1 MAKVVFEETTYR
13 EVPESLKISPVDDA
27 WHPLKHP
34 KYIEWW
40 YFDVMNGDGS
50 IVRGHF
56 YISGNISR
64 SRGVRTGVRASYV
77 KPDGTEIMIDERF
90 PYSSFKASTEVC
102 EVKIGNNFIEGD
114 LSHYKLHVEDAD
126 KALDLE
132 LDSNITG
139 ITSRACFGD
148 EKRYMYW
155 VVPQPRGRAKG
166 TLRTKEG
173 TFTIEGVGYRDH
185 NWLNFSPLDYI
196 AYWDWGRIYDKEFTI
211 IFADIVTS
219 KKLES
224 AEIKP
229 LMIYDLS
236 RFRYLTTVSSNWSL
250 SKTGG
255 RLDPD
260 TKVEFPQRHLLKAE
274 GDDIALEID
283 LKLEKVFQKIDPLAD
298 FNPVLRWLIRTFK
311 AKPSITSFFS
321 TGSGKLK
328 LSGQENV
335 LTCEAV
341 HELVKNL

>member
-1 MAKVVFEETTYR
+1 MAKVVFEETTCR
-13 EVPESLKISPVDDA
+13 EIPEALRISPADDG

-34 KYIEWW
+34 NYIEWW
-40 YFDVMNGDGS
+40 YFDVVSRDGG

-56 YISGNISR
+56 YISGNILR

-102 EVKIGNNFIEGD
+102 DVGIGKNFLKGN
-114 LSHYKLHVEDAD
+114 LSHYELHVEDSE

-155 VVPQPRGRAKG
+155 VVPQPRGWAKG

-173 TFTIEGVGYRDH
+173 TFVIEGVGYRDH

-196 AYWDWGRIYDKEFTI
+196 AHWDWGRIYDREFTI

-219 KKLES
+219 KRLES

-229 LMIYDLS
+229 LMIYDVS
-236 RFRYLTTVSSNWSL
+236 KFRYLTTESGKWTL
-250 SKTGG
+250 TKKGG

-260 TKVEFPQRHLLKAE
+260 TKVEIPERHLLKAE

-283 LKLEKVFQKIDPLAD
+283 LKLEKVFQKIDPLED
-298 FNPVLRWLIRTFK
+298 FNPLLRWFIRTFK

-335 LTCEAV
+335 LTCTAV
-341 HELVKNL
+341 HELVKNM